1 MTSKLRQSNEKYY
14 YDLKRLRTGSLL
26 KDADTYYVVLG
37 FGSEFLDASTI
48 IITALFD
55 KKPLHIEEVMS
66 EQTDFLS
73 YFICS
78 TPIIAPPRVI
88 KYDYFSEE
96 ESRVFLTKY
105 NMLNPQMSLVY
116 KMNYNFVTSK
126 RTKQGKI
133 YCDYKRLIE
142 DDYYSSFYIRV
153 NDLLYT
159 YPEKKPVLN
168 IKQTAKIPLIEVTEN
183 YVKEYYERY

>member
-48 IITALFD
+48 IIVALFD

-73 YFICS
+73 YFI
-78 TPIIAPPRVI
+78 
-88 KYDYFSEE
+88 F
-96 ESRVFLTKY
+96 F
-105 NMLNPQMSLVY
+105 
-116 KMNYNFVTSK
+116 
-126 RTKQGKI
+126 
-133 YCDYKRLIE
+133 
-142 DDYYSSFYIRV
+142 
-153 NDLLYT
+153 
-159 YPEKKPVLN
+159 
-168 IKQTAKIPLIEVTEN
+168 
-183 YVKEYYERY
+183 